1 MAVASTL
8 IKKAIGGYAEKPV
21 VPDYV
26 PVDAGAEQINT
37 IQQNFA
43 ALNESKGLIGQTNQF
58 NIEQLQKMLE
68 QAMPGYGGMVKD
80 ASSLIQSQ
88 LRGEIPKDVQDA
100 IQNSSAASAIGGGYG
115 GSGMHGKR
123 VARDFGRTSYD
134 ITQQGIDSAS
144 RWMQMTT
151 AMFQPSMM
159 NAQSMFLTPGQQ
171 LDVAFRNTENAF
183 QRDWM
188 ANQIKAMP
196 DPAKAALGDA
206 FIEEEAQIM
215 ELAGSVAGMAM
226 MCWVAREVLGTKDN
240 QWKLFRH
247 WLLNIGPKW
256 FCNLYR
262 KYGERF
268 AKWISDKPIIKS
280 ILRPWFKKKA
290 EVAYGSIFNA

>member
-1 MAVASTL
+1 MAVAGAL
-8 IKKAIGGYAEKPV
+8 IKTALGGYGKKPKVPEYKPV
-21 VPDYV
+21 DP
-26 PVDAGAEQINT
+26 GAIQSQT
-37 IQQNFA
+37 IDQNLA
-43 ALNESKGLIGQTNQF
+43 ALTQSKGLIGQTNQF

-88 LRGEIPKDVQDA
+88 MRGEIPQDVQDA
-100 IQNSSAASAIGGGYG
+100 VQNSSAASAIGGGYG